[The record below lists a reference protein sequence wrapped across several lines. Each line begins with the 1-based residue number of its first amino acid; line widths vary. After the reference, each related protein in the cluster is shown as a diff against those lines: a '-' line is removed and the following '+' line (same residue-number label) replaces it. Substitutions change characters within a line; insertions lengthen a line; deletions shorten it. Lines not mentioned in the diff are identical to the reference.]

1 MVKVK
6 VFDSTEARNSK
17 RVPLEAPKTDARA
30 FYDVVESRRS
40 IRIYTDEPVPEAVMR
55 RAMDAA
61 LLAPSSSNLQV
72 WEIHWVRTAEK
83 KAKLAEHCLGQPAAV
98 TAQEIVVFV
107 ARPDRWRANNEH
119 MLSML
124 KANPKAPAKALQY
137 FGTITKL
144 VYNQGPFGIFRP
156 FKYLWLTFRGLKKPT
171 PREPIHLGQ
180 MATWAHKSTA
190 LAAEN
195 FMLAVRA
202 EGFDSCPM
210 EGLDSKRVKALLGLP
225 RGAGINMAISVGK
238 RAEGGIYGPRFRFDS
253 SRAIHEH

>member
-6 VFDSTEARNSK
+6 VFDSTEARSSK
-17 RVPLEAPKTDARA
+17 RKPLEAPKTDAAA
-30 FYDVVESRRS
+30 FYEVVESRRS
-40 IRIYTDEPVPEAVMR
+40 VRVYTDEPVPEPVMR

-72 WEIHWVRTAEK
+72 WEIHWVRSNEK
-83 KAKLAEHCLGQPAAV
+83 KEKLAKYCLGQPAAV
-98 TAQEIVVFV
+98 TAHEIVVFV
-107 ARPDRWRANNEH
+107 ARPDRWKTNNEH
-119 MLSML
+119 MLSIL
-124 KANPKAPAKALQY
+124 KANPDAPAKALQY

-144 VYNQGPFGIFRP
+144 IYTQGPFGMFRP
-156 FKYLWLTFRGLKKPT
+156 FKYLWFSLRGIQKPT

-180 MATWAHKSTA
+180 MATWAHKTTA

-210 EGLDSKRVKALLGLP
+210 EGLDSKRVKSLLGLP
-225 RGAGINMAISVGK
+225 RRAGITMAVSVGK
-238 RAEGGIYGPRFRFDS
+238 RAEGGVYGPRFRFDS
-253 SRAIHEH
+253 KRAIHEH

>member
-6 VFDSTEARNSK
+6 VFDSTEARSSK
-17 RVPLEAPKTDARA
+17 RKPLEAPKTDAAA
-30 FYDVVESRRS
+30 FYEVVESRRS
-40 IRIYTDEPVPEAVMR
+40 VRVYTDEPVPEPVMR

-72 WEIHWVRTAEK
+72 WEIHWVRSNEK
-83 KAKLAEHCLGQPAAV
+83 KEKLAKYCLGQPAAV

-107 ARPDRWRANNEH
+107 ARPDRWKTNNEH
-119 MLSML
+119 MLSIL
-124 KANPKAPAKALQY
+124 KANPDAPAKALQY

-144 VYNQGPFGIFRP
+144 IYTQGPFGMFRP
-156 FKYLWLTFRGLKKPT
+156 FKYLWFSLRGIQKPT

-180 MATWAHKSTA
+180 MATWAHKTTA

-210 EGLDSKRVKALLGLP
+210 EGLDSKRVKSLLGLP
-225 RGAGINMAISVGK
+225 RRAGITMAVSVGK
-238 RAEGGIYGPRFRFDS
+238 RAEGGVYGPRFRFDS
-253 SRAIHEH
+253 KRAIHEH